1 MISRKEMQERM
12 EKEVETLRV
21 FQQELRGQI
30 DLLKVAFAKKA
41 NESNVV
47 VNDEVVGNVENVCG
61 GDVSVKK
68 EQ

>member
-1 MISRKEMQERM
+1 
-12 EKEVETLRV
+12 
-21 FQQELRGQI
+21 LRGQI